1 MQARLKPGAPKR
13 RGPLLL
19 LAPAEHP
26 AARYLSSAMSVGR
39 AASSKSAAIGSSGSG
54 SLRNAGAGSVSPPR
68 TSSIGM
74 RGGGPKGGSSNAGPI
89 GSGSGAGSG
98 AGPGCTPAGTPPAAG
113 AAGTA
118 GRGAAAPPAGG
129 NGGTVL
135 VQRANSVRSARC
147 ITGRGM
153 PPGPPGALG
162 PSGGIRERPPSWR
175 PTVSASSNNKF
186 SLIYFHWYFR
196 RSSAAC
202 AGDLLLITTPL
213 QSVPSAP
220 TATWTVV
227 VPTKNKETIFI
238 FVST

>member
-147 ITGRGM
+147 ITGRGIM
-153 PPGPPGALG
+153 PKVPSPGPP
-162 PSGGIRERPPSWR
+162 GGIRERPPSWR
-175 PTVSASSNNKF
+175 PIVSFAKNKF

-196 RSSAAC
+196 RSIAAC
-202 AGDLLLITTPL
+202 ADDLLLITTPL